1 MDMAL
6 SIDNIVISNV
16 EEISM
21 MKAMHLPCGLFLNM
35 VLRAAIELDLFEII
49 AKSTTQKLSSNEIAS
64 QIPTKNPNASL
75 VLERIL
81 RFLASQSFLT
91 CNITKNGDGNIH
103 TSYSLTPLSQ
113 SLISDK
119 DGSSIVPLLLLN
131 TGPVGVN
138 AWFHLKDA
146 ILEGEIPFNK
156 AHGMHAFEYNG
167 KDSRMNGV
175 FNKAMQNVTCIEMK
189 RIVECYNGF
198 QGVKKIIDVGG
209 GLGISLASI
218 ISKYPNIKGINFDLP
233 HVIKEAP
240 IYEGKERT
248 KQQFEDLAKKA
259 GFTSLKVVA
268 RTYYSWIMEFNKFHF
283 KDAILE
289 GEIPFKK
296 AHGVHAFEYHGKD
309 SRFNGVFNKA
319 MQNVTCI
326 DMKRILE
333 CYNGFQGVKEIID
346 VGGGLGISLA
356 SIISKYPN
364 IKGINFDLPHVI
376 KDAPTYKGIG
386 HVGGDMFKSVPQGE
400 LILLKAILHDWDD
413 EYCVKILKNCW
424 RALPKEVLI
433 C

>member
-6 SIDNIVISNV
+6 SMDNIVISSE

-35 VLRAAIELDLFEII
+35 VLRAAMELDLFEII
-49 AKSTTQKLSSNEIAS
+49 AKSTTQKLSSYEIAS

-91 CNITKNGDGNIH
+91 CNITKNDDGNVH

-198 QGVKKIIDVGG
+198 K
-209 GLGISLASI
+209 
-218 ISKYPNIKGINFDLP
+218 
-233 HVIKEAP
+233 
-240 IYEGKERT
+240 
-248 KQQFEDLAKKA
+248 
-259 GFTSLKVVA
+259 
-268 RTYYSWIMEFNKFHF
+268 
-283 KDAILE
+283 
-289 GEIPFKK
+289 
-296 AHGVHAFEYHGKD
+296 
-309 SRFNGVFNKA
+309 
-319 MQNVTCI
+319 
-326 DMKRILE
+326 
-333 CYNGFQGVKEIID
+333 GVKEIVD

-376 KDAPTYKGIG
+376 KDAPIYEGIE
-386 HVGGDMFKSVPQGE
+386 HVGGDMWKSIPQGE
-400 LILLKAILHDWDD
+400 LIILKAVLHNWDD
-413 EYCVKILKNCW
+413 EDCVKILKNCW
-424 RALPKEVLI
+424 RALPKDSKVVVIERIQPEYPETNLLSKHSFSFDISMIIFHGGKERTKQQFEDLAKQAGFTSLKVVARAYYSWVMEFYKY
-433 C
+433 